1 MGRAAPPVLALG
13 LLVVPSVVLADVPT
27 KQECVAANE
36 SAQELRREGKLRET
50 RAQLSVCISAS
61 CPGPVREDC
70 VARLA
75 ETEAA
80 VPSVVF
86 DVRDDTDR
94 DLSAVRVTMD
104 GQPLADRL
112 DGGAIAVDPGPH
124 HFVFEAQRFRTET
137 RDLVLREGVK
147 NRRERVVLVA
157 EAPATPTGGVGA
169 SATSSAVGE
178 APGEQGHH
186 DGSTQRT
193 VGLALGGAGALGVVV
208 GGIFGIVSKITY
220 DHARSS
226 ECGSAARYP
235 NAKQC
240 STAGVA
246 DVQAANGQA
255 TVSTVGFIAG
265 AVLLGAGAFVYLTAP
280 KAGDVAVG
288 PAVGSEGAGL
298 VARGRW

>member
-1 MGRAAPPVLALG
+1 MRRAAPLLLAPG
-13 LLVVPSVVLADVPT
+13 LLLAPSVVLADAPT

-36 SAQELRREGKLRET
+36 SAQELRRGGKLRET
-50 RAQLSVCISAS
+50 RAQLSVCISAT

-86 DVRDDTDR
+86 DVRDDADR

-104 GQPLADRL
+104 GQPLADKL

-157 EAPATPTGGVGA
+157 AAPATPPGGA
-169 SATSSAVGE
+169 SASGNSGTVGE
-178 APGEQGHH
+178 PPTEQGHH

-193 VGLALGGAGALGVVV
+193 VGLVLGGAGALGVVV

-226 ECGSAARYP
+226 ECGSALGYPSAR
-235 NAKQC
+235 QC
-240 STAGVA
+240 SMAGVA
-246 DVQAANGQA
+246 DVQTANGQA
-255 TVSTVGFIAG
+255 TAATVGFIAG
-265 AVLLGAGAFVYLTAP
+265 AVLLGAGATVYLTAP

-298 VARGRW
+298 VVRGRW